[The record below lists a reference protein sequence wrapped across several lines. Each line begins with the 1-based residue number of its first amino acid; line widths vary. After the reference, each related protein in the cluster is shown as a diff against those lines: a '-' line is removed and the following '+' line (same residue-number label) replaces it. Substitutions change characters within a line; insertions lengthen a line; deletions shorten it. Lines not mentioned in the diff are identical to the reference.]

1 MGWMQAL
8 YETYEQSKR
17 LVGIVDDSGKVLLPI
32 AHSTQNAQLEVVIN
46 LNGDYQSAKRVEK
59 ISAVTIIPVTEDSG
73 SRSSGIAPHPLC
85 DKLCYVAGDYSIYC
99 GKKKA
104 EEYYTAYITQLND
117 WVESGCHPYVLAIY
131 RYLSKRTLISDLCTD
146 GILILDDDGQ
156 LDEKTKIEGIAQ
168 VDALVRFRIQDH
180 DLLGLGEVWRERPVY
195 DDYIRYYLTKIEQY
209 DLDYITGTIIPCS
222 DKQPSK
228 IRNSGDKTKLISAND
243 ISGFT
248 YRGRFINKNEALSL
262 GYIPSQEAHNALK
275 WLLSRQ
281 GYMRAG
287 TAIVV
292 WNAKNS
298 PMPNWY
304 SDADENLDGESQGW
318 KPYLDNEYAEEVK
331 KALEGKYANLYT
343 ENPFLAVISLGAA
356 TPGRLAVT
364 YYREMLGS
372 DFLERLSHWYGTC
385 AWGMSYKCTEDKKI
399 KVFAPRPEDIA
410 EAAYGTER
418 SGKLFMDDKLKKETI
433 ERLLPCI
440 IEGKKLPQDIV
451 LAAFNNASNP
461 IAFSRYNRAKI
472 RDITCALIQK
482 KWIDSGKR
490 EGVILGLDRNE
501 TDRDYLYGRLLA
513 VADKM
518 ESDTYSN
525 EEKGKRDTNV
535 TRYMSM
541 MKQNPAKTWSVILGK
556 LAPYKKKLKNGL
568 GIKYDKEF
576 QEIGNL
582 FTLETFTNTKSL
594 GEGYWLGY
602 TCEMADLWTKK
613 ENGGTTNE

>member
-1 MGWMQAL
+1 
-8 YETYEQSKR
+8 
-17 LVGIVDDSGKVLLPI
+17 
-32 AHSTQNAQLEVVIN
+32 
-46 LNGDYQSAKRVEK
+46 
-59 ISAVTIIPVTEDSG
+59 
-73 SRSSGIAPHPLC
+73 
-85 DKLCYVAGDYSIYC
+85 
-99 GKKKA
+99 
-104 EEYYTAYITQLND
+104 
-117 WVESGCHPYVLAIY
+117 
-131 RYLSKRTLISDLCTD
+131 
-146 GILILDDDGQ
+146 
-156 LDEKTKIEGIAQ
+156 
-168 VDALVRFRIQDH
+168 
-180 DLLGLGEVWRERPVY
+180 
-195 DDYIRYYLTKIEQY
+195 
-209 DLDYITGTIIPCS
+209 
-222 DKQPSK
+222 
-228 IRNSGDKTKLISAND
+228 
-243 ISGFT
+243 
-248 YRGRFINKNEALSL
+248 
-262 GYIPSQEAHNALK
+262 
-275 WLLSRQ
+275 
-281 GYMRAG
+281 
-287 TAIVV
+287 
-292 WNAKNS
+292 
-298 PMPNWY
+298 
-304 SDADENLDGESQGW
+304 
-318 KPYLDNEYAEEVK
+318 
-331 KALEGKYANLYT
+331 LYT